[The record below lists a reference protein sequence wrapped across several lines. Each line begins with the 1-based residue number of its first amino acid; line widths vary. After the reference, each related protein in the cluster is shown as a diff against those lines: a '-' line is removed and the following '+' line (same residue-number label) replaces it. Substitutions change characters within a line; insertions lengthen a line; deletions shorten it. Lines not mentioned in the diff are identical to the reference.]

1 MKRLG
6 EMLFALL
13 AVAALGLVLR
23 SALDKADDD
32 NAAAAAAAT
41 RLPLRCWLSEYRDD
55 QGHRHRLLLT
65 RKETPR
71 GVVEFVMEIP
81 TLLDEPLV
89 STAAYV
95 EGSQFG
101 FRNSMGR
108 FQGNDI
114 GAFAVL
120 TRGEGF
126 YHGQTEVESQYY
138 CEPVAGWPEID
149 H

>member
-6 EMLFALL
+6 EILFALL
-13 AVAALGLVLR
+13 AIAALGLVLR
-23 SALDKADDD
+23 STIDKDNDDE
-32 NAAAAAAAT
+32 AAAAAAT
-41 RLPLRCWLSEYRDD
+41 RLPERHWLSEYRDE
-55 QGHRHRLLLT
+55 QGRQHRLLLT
-65 RKETPR
+65 MKESQV
-71 GVVEFVMEIP
+71 GVIEFVMEIP
-81 TLLDEPLV
+81 TLLDEPIV

-101 FRNSMGR
+101 FRNRLGR

-114 GAFAVL
+114 GAFSVL
-120 TRGEGF
+120 TRGEGYF
-126 YHGQTEVESQYY
+126 HGQTDVESQYY